1 MSRQTTPVGLVTTAI
16 TAGRCGSGRLRAES
30 NRPSWVS
37 FAFSASNRSDRSP
50 NPAGW
55 IDST

>member
-1 MSRQTTPVGLVTTAI
+1 MSRQTTPVGLVMTAI
-16 TAGRCGSGRLRAES
+16 VVGRAGSGRFRAVS
-30 NRPSWVS
+30 KRPSWSS
-37 FAFSASNRSDRSP
+37 FAFSASNRRVRSP